1 MERRRRSV
9 LILGA
14 TGLVGHEC
22 LHLLLEDP
30 TVTRVLAPTRR
41 PLVEPASPKLDTH
54 VVDFDHLDADAEPF
68 AVDQILCALGTTIK
82 DAGSQEAFRR
92 VDFDYPVAA
101 AKLGLERGATH
112 FLLVSALGAN
122 ADSRIFYSRVKGEVE
137 NALRTLGYRSITIVR
152 PSLLLG
158 NRDQPRVGEE
168 IGRRV
173 GFLAPGKYRPVQAR
187 DVAFALVD
195 AARADQPGLRIIESD
210 EIRRIARSA

>member
-1 MERRRRSV
+1 M
-9 LILGA
+9 
-14 TGLVGHEC
+14 
-22 LHLLLEDP
+22 
-30 TVTRVLAPTRR
+30 LALTRR
-41 PLVEPASPKLDTH
+41 PLAEPASPKLDTH
-54 VVDFDHLDADAEPF
+54 VVDFDHLDADAEPL

>member
-9 LILGA
+9 LMLGG

-30 TVTRVLAPTRR
+30 TVTRVLALTRR
-41 PLVEPASPKLDTH
+41 PLAEPASPKLDTH
-54 VVDFDHLDADAEPF
+54 VVDFDHLDADAEPL